1 MLYAG
6 MGRGDPDERAFA
18 AVRRIRIEHE
28 GMSRLTL
35 SEFKALV
42 REQYFMLLIDTEAT
56 LAAIPGLLPRD
67 VEARRK
73 AFAAIRKVLSARAEI
88 TGEVATRLQ
97 RIAQLFDVDAPAVAV
112 PRAIRAAERAK
123 AS

>member
-1 MLYAG
+1 
-6 MGRGDPDERAFA
+6 
-18 AVRRIRIEHE
+18 
-28 GMSRLTL
+28 MSRLTL

-56 LAAIPGLLPRD
+56 LAAIPDLLPRD

-88 TGEVATRLQ
+88 SGEVATRLQ
-97 RIAQLFDVDAPAVAV
+97 RIAQLFDVDARALPV
-112 PRAIRAAERAK
+112 PGAIRTAERAK